1 MAIEFCSNCG
11 TKITRANTKL
21 DIGISFSTG
30 KPLIEICIPCGAKI
44 REIGRVNIIK

>member
-1 MAIEFCSNCG
+1 MPIEHCKGCG
-11 TKITRANTKL
+11 TKLTRANTKL

-30 KPLIEICIPCGAKI
+30 KPLIEICINCGATV